1 MATTGKEVPKG
12 VTTRLNTDGV
22 VNPKYVDVLDEDKPI
37 AGQKFACLSFISP
50 EKVLEEKN
58 TYYFKQFLKRW
69 DMQKSLE
76 KYTQF
81 LNFVSFKHDVS
92 FDTLTKDLEEFV
104 KEEKNNLFTTSLED
118 DYKTFIDNNEERLQ
132 AEFDQD
138 NEFQTSTRGVKIRGV
153 FPTQGEAEVRAKL
166 LREVDANHDVFVG
179 PVGLWMPWDPEAY
192 KTGRVE
198 YLEDELNQLMHE
210 KNKNEAKAAR
220 EFEARVKEA
229 KAKAIEDNKQ
239 KALSSGNKLTQT
251 IDENGNLVS
260 VKDVSTFDNTVGQ
273 EASVSDIRKEL
284 FEDKNVV
291 MTKDTDHGLS
301 ELTQNKDTIEVTE
314 NVVLDPE
321 PPALLRTQSTHPD
334 TLFDAD
340 KKEE

>member
-118 DYKTFIDNNEERLQ
+118 DYKTFIDNNEEEDARNRNKDENNNLSPMRRSSSGSSNNSTTN
-132 AEFDQD
+132 D
-138 NEFQTSTRGVKIRGV
+138 NGNIYDDLTTS
-153 FPTQGEAEVRAKL
+153 
-166 LREVDANHDVFVG
+166 N
-179 PVGLWMPWDPEAY
+179 
-192 KTGRVE
+192 
-198 YLEDELNQLMHE
+198 
-210 KNKNEAKAAR
+210 NKNNGTSNSMSNNNTNNTHN
-220 EFEARVKEA
+220 
-229 KAKAIEDNKQ
+229 DNKCGPT
-239 KALSSGNKLTQT
+239 AMW
-251 IDENGNLVS
+251 E
-260 VKDVSTFDNTVGQ
+260 
-273 EASVSDIRKEL
+273 
-284 FEDKNVV
+284 
-291 MTKDTDHGLS
+291 
-301 ELTQNKDTIEVTE
+301 
-314 NVVLDPE
+314 
-321 PPALLRTQSTHPD
+321 
-334 TLFDAD
+334 
-340 KKEE
+340 